1 MKKAAARVLDVVLDD
16 GWVARI
22 GRSDQDNDLLTFHE
36 AFPQDWWLHAKGC
49 PGSHVV
55 LHHSEEDEPGKQ
67 ILEAAARLALK
78 YSKASSTGKGVV
90 SLARISD
97 LSKAKGSP
105 AGQVQL
111 RKSKTLR
118 VYQS

>member
-1 MKKAAARVLDVVLDD
+1 MKKASPQVLEVEMGDGWIARV
-16 GWVARI
+16 GRTAR
-22 GRSDQDNDLLTFHE
+22 DNDLLTFTE

-55 LHHSEEDEPGKQ
+55 LHHSEQDEPGKQ

-78 YSKASSTGKGVV
+78 YSKAKATGKGAV

-118 VYQS
+118 VYPS

>member
-1 MKKAAARVLDVVLDD
+1 MKRSTANVVEVPLED
-16 GWVARI
+16 GWVARV
-22 GRSDQDNDLLTFHE
+22 GRSDRDNDLLTFQE

-55 LHHSEEDEPGKQ
+55 LHHPTQHEPEKN
-67 ILEAAARLALK
+67 ILEAAARLALTH
-78 YSKASSTGKGVV
+78 SKASSQGKGTVT
-90 SLARISD
+90 LARISD
-97 LSKAKGSP
+97 LKKPKGAP
-105 AGQVQL
+105 PGQVQL